1 MTSLAAAVFPLPSRL
16 LLNRDHRHD
25 AFTAAGHLRIGF
37 TSTNAMSSFC
47 LLKRTFK
54 GERRRTEAG
63 SPE

>member
-1 MTSLAAAVFPLPSRL
+1 MTSLAAAVSPLPSRL
-16 LLNRDHRHD
+16 LLNQDHRHD
-25 AFTAAGHLRIGF
+25 AFAAAGRLRIGF

-54 GERRRTEAG
+54 GECRRTEAG